1 VKLINN
7 INVINP
13 RMSTSDPMTS
23 VPVHSST
30 LRLLQ
35 QFKTGAQNWDD
46 FLLDLLE
53 REMDKEDIEFAR
65 RVLGDYHRGADKG
78 IPLSKV
84 RDQFLSSRGH

>member
-1 VKLINN
+1 
-7 INVINP
+7 
-13 RMSTSDPMTS
+13 MSASDPMTS

-53 REMDKEDIEFAR
+53 REMDKEDLEFAR
-65 RVLGDYHRGADKG
+65 QVLENYHRGKDRG
-78 IPLSKV
+78 ISLSKV
-84 RDQFLSSRGH
+84 RDQFLSSRGQ